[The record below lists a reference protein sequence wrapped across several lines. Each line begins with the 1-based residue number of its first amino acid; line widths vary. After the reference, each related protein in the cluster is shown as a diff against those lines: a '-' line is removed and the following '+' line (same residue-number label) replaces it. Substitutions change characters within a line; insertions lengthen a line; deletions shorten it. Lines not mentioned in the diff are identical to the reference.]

1 MSLVPRPPYPDF
13 HTFGPHSAP
22 VETEEEKQARAAE
35 IIKKLETMVVAGKP
49 KDAKTSVTAVRYNEG
64 KRDWSLMPMGSVE
77 EILKVLEFGKTKYS
91 AWNWSKGDGFKYM
104 DVYNSIM
111 RHLVA
116 WKSGEDTDPE
126 SGLSH
131 IAHIGC
137 NVLFLLHF
145 INNQDK
151 YPNNDDRHIV

>member
-1 MSLVPRPPYPDF
+1 MPIIPNTPYPDY
-13 HTFGPHSAP
+13 TFGPNRTP
-22 VETEEEKQARAAE
+22 PETKEEKRAREAE
-35 IIKKLETMVVAGKP
+35 VLKSLETIAITGTPK
-49 KDAKTSVTAVRYNEG
+49 KDAKTSTTAVRYNEG
-64 KRDWSLMPMGSVE
+64 KRDWSLVPMGSVE

-116 WKSGEDTDPE
+116 WKAGEDTDPE

-151 YPNNDDRHIV
+151 YHNNDDRTIV

>member
-1 MSLVPRPPYPDF
+1 MPEETLLEQMERRIVTGQPPHKWGTSGVQIPSD
-13 HTFGPHSAP
+13 P
-22 VETEEEKQARAAE
+22 
-35 IIKKLETMVVAGKP
+35 
-49 KDAKTSVTAVRYNEG
+49 KTSTTAVRFNAG

-116 WKSGEDTDPE
+116 WKAGEDTDPE

-131 IAHIGC
+131 MAHIGC

-145 INNQDK
+145 INNEDK
-151 YPNNDDRHIV
+151 YPNNDDRPQ